1 MQGYVHVYNNI
12 DVMKSYAKP
21 AIIGHRLAK
30 AKDSLRSKTS
40 QAFFPEARAATLQ

>member
-21 AIIGHRLAK
+21 AIIKHHLAK
-30 AKDSLRSKTS
+30 AKDT
-40 QAFFPEARAATLQ
+40 A